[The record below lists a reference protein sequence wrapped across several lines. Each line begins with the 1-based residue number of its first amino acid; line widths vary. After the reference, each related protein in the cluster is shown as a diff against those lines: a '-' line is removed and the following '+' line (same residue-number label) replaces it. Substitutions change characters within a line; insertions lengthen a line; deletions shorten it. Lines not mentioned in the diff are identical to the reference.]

1 MTGFE
6 NAVVIVTGAGSGI
19 GRATASRFARDGAH
33 VAVVD
38 LDTASADSTVE
49 LIRGFDRRADGK
61 ASAIGC
67 DVTRSESVRE
77 MIEQVV
83 ADCGGVHVMV
93 NNVGGSLDGPL
104 KDTTDQ
110 DFQAQLQLN
119 LASSF
124 YGLRESL
131 AVMLPAGRGSIVNI
145 ASAAGLMGSPGLGPY
160 AAAKAAII
168 NMTQTAAVENARSGV
183 RINCVVPGAIGTAGM
198 LGWLEAKPGARE
210 AWEQSLVPG
219 RLGLPEEIA
228 NAVAFLAGDEA
239 SYINGAILQV
249 DGGAAVKLPSLANPE

>member
-1 MTGFE
+1 MTDAE
-6 NAVVIVTGAGSGI
+6 NKTVIVTGAGSGI
-19 GRATASRFARDGAH
+19 GRATALRFASDAAH
-33 VAVVD
+33 VVVAD
-38 LDTASADSTVE
+38 LNINTADATVE
-49 LIRGFDRRADGK
+49 LIRNSGGK
-61 ASAIGC
+61 ANAIAC
-67 DVTRSESVRE
+67 DVTRSENIRE
-77 MIEQVV
+77 MIARV
-83 ADCGGVHVMV
+83 AADQGAIDVMV
-93 NNVGGSLDGPL
+93 NNVGGSVNGAL

-124 YGLRESL
+124 YGLREAL
-131 AVMLPAGRGSIVNI
+131 AVMLPRGEGNIVNI

-183 RINCVVPGAIGTAGM
+183 RINCIVPGAIGTAGM
-198 LGWLEAKPGARE
+198 LAWLEDKPGARE

-228 NAVAFLAGDEA
+228 NAVAFIAGDEA
-239 SYINGAILQV
+239 SYINGAVLQV
-249 DGGAAVKLPSLANPE
+249 DGGAAVKLPSLANPA